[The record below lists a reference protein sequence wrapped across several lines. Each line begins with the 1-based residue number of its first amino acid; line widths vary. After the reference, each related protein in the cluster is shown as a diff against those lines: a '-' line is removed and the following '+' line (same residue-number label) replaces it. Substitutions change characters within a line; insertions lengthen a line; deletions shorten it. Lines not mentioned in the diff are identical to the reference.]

1 LARDAKFI
9 AVGRRLV
16 ELRQVY
22 IVVAAGQRRSWPVF
36 HDRVG
41 RLIDATSEAARV
53 ADVDVE
59 ALNAAYRHGVDGLR
73 IYEKRSTIGAAEI
86 RIELEHVTRT
96 LIAFWQF

>member
-1 LARDAKFI
+1 LTRDAKFI

-16 ELRQVY
+16 ELRQAY
-22 IVVAAGQRRSWPVF
+22 IVLAAGQRRGWPMF
-36 HDRVG
+36 HDRLG

-53 ADVDVE
+53 ADVDE
-59 ALNAAYRHGVDGLR
+59 QALNAAYRHGVDGLR
-73 IYEKRSTIGAAEI
+73 IYETRSTIGPAEI